1 MAVVELAKFKLR
13 SGISEQDFLA
23 AERRIRSG
31 QIQHQAGYQG
41 REIGRGD
48 NGEWYVIIRWDSKIN
63 AEAWTPKFMQ
73 DPDGQ
78 AFAALLDFSTMR
90 QERLEV
96 VTL

>member
-1 MAVVELAKFKLR
+1 MALVEFARFKLR
-13 SGISEQDFLA
+13 PGISDQDFLA
-23 AERRIRSG
+23 AERRIRRG

-48 NGEWYVIIRWDSKIN
+48 NGEWYVIIRWDSKSN

-78 AFAALLDFSTMR
+78 AFAGLPDFSTLR
-90 QERLEV
+90 QERLEIV
-96 VTL
+96 AL